1 MDIRKK
7 YLDFTVSQPYTR
19 ISKHLSADGSN
30 PEREYVTITC
40 PHCHILFV
48 EIPAERVQR
57 GRASCCLKHLRMCRA
72 YNGPPPPPASKRR
85 KVGESGEE
93 VERSGEA
100 STPGREASVAGEQED
115 GTEGGEGG
123 EGGRVEESQP
133 PAPATSAAPPPPR
146 EAGGR
151 VLVERA
157 VRQARSEMLREV
169 AIGMKLQQPLPHT
182 VDELVSRVRA
192 SHERHSEERAR
203 AAVNKAR
210 GRRSKRAAEDLFC
223 DVAKDQECMK
233 HFKKLFHPDKSAKLN
248 QATRSKVEQ
257 CMAVL
262 LEAEKAVTHLRT
274 AEPGVDVSEG
284 ANKRARTPSTRF

>member
-1 MDIRKK
+1 MDARKK
-7 YLDFTVSQPYTR
+7 YLDFQVSAPFSRQIKR
-19 ISKHLSADGSN
+19 FEEVGE
-30 PEREYVTITC
+30 EREYVRVTC
-40 PHCHILFV
+40 PHCNKAFV
-48 EIPAERVQR
+48 EILLSDLPST
-57 GRASCCLKHLRMCRA
+57 RASRCLKHLRKCKA

-100 STPGREASVAGEQED
+100 STPGREAGVAGEQE
-115 GTEGGEGG
+115 GAEGEEGGER
-123 EGGRVEESQP
+123 GRVEESQP
-133 PAPATSAAPPPPR
+133 PAPVPAPR
-146 EAGGR
+146 EAEGR

-182 VDELVSRVRA
+182 VDELVTRVRA

-210 GRRSKRAAEDLFC
+210 GRRAKRAAEDLFC
-223 DVAKDQECMK
+223 DVAKDEECMK

-262 LEAEKAVTHLRT
+262 LEAEKEVAHVRT
-274 AEPGVDVSEG
+274 AEPGVEVWAE
-284 ANKRARTPSTRF
+284 ATRRVRTPNNSF